1 MKTNTK
7 TNTQRSART
16 NLDQVLNQKERA
28 EVEFNV
34 AQHQNPAGMD
44 RPCDRSSKIDQ
55 TKQAEN
61 TKRPRTQRFA
71 LKQTIH
77 SGLVEQPRTR
87 QVAIEQIK
95 PAKIATPPS
104 TRRVALDQSRKARIG
119 KLSTM
124 RRFAHGQNNQS
135 KLVERRR
142 TRTLVFGTNRRNR
155 YEKTRS
161 ESFDR
166 NNQAQ
171 AGWVRPAR
179 SRRFTRSSIA
189 ACEVQIT
196 PIKPVRGRSKPIQSN
211 ADGDYR
217 RRRVAGIMKI
227 PGRTEPSTVVP
238 LIDHMSTTCDY
249 CGVPFV
255 GSGLSGR
262 PWPGKP
268 AARYCCSGCLN
279 LGERSRGDSEG
290 ERAFRLDPVW
300 IKLAIAAF
308 LTAQSM
314 VLGLAVSI
322 SPPSGSARIVTQSVV
337 LAATVV
343 VMALLAGP
351 LFVAAWRELRRGRVS
366 SESLFLASLT
376 GAMLASLRSMI
387 VGQGAIYFE
396 VVSIVLLVYTFGKTV
411 GARGRSRALAAT
423 RAWAGGMSA
432 CRKLEPSGSTRR
444 VKATEIVP
452 GDLVEVLPGDLIAVD
467 GEVSEGVAFVRESA
481 LSGEPFSV
489 VRRPGDRVWAGT
501 ACVDARIVVR
511 ASAAGGNRRID
522 RLIDDVERARN
533 APATMQGRA
542 DRLMT
547 FFFPIVVSV
556 AAATFVYWT
565 WTVGWGEGLYYSMS
579 VLLVACPCALGL
591 ATPIAVWSALG
602 RLAER
607 GLIVRD
613 GGFIERLAEVDR
625 VIFDKTGTLTEDE
638 IRVVDLAT
646 VADDSPE
653 RSESIGFLAAV
664 EEGLAHPLA
673 RGFADLAPVDPAV
686 RVFERTI
693 VAGRGLDAGLIDR
706 LGNTRRVRIGR
717 LDWLAQNDPSQIYE
731 SLNQAMRA
739 GESHRRVAIEL
750 DGRPFALAAAAETAR
765 GSMNACLQMCQNLN
779 IPFEVMTGDS
789 ADRARAIGLEGALAE
804 LSPESKRDLVV
815 ERVRAGVRPLFVG
828 DGINDA
834 AAMAS
839 AHTSIALASGTEPAV
854 DAAAA
859 TLYQGDLG
867 VIPWAVDY
875 CRETVRSMKIT
886 LAGAAA
892 YNAVGITLAAS
903 GNLHPV
909 AASLL
914 MLCSSLIVVARGAR
928 RREGAARAGLS
939 SEATEQPTHESMING
954 SAATSD
960 DEASAYR
967 GESTV
972 GGARSPSLEL
982 DRAHRAASADVVRG
996 VRFRERL
1003 LALGGA
1009 ALAAQGPIVAALAGA
1024 RGVNAILVVAS
1035 FLVSGIALGGYF
1047 SRSRRIPRAV
1057 EMALIMLTYGNLGM
1071 IFGWWFDARFA
1082 FGPGASGSCCCGSA
1096 GGVLSAR
1103 AIFDSFHDRPGMWLG
1118 MILFSNAAMIP
1129 FDHCRKIAFQGSGRL
1144 ASIALLLL
1152 GNLASGAGMIAGGSF
1167 VVSRIGGGTA
1177 ITVFGDLVG
1186 MTLGMIAGHLATD
1199 LVAEGLEYT

>member
-1 MKTNTK
+1 MKT
-7 TNTQRSART
+7 
-16 NLDQVLNQKERA
+16 
-28 EVEFNV
+28 
-34 AQHQNPAGMD
+34 
-44 RPCDRSSKIDQ
+44 
-55 TKQAEN
+55 
-61 TKRPRTQRFA
+61 
-71 LKQTIH
+71 
-77 SGLVEQPRTR
+77 
-87 QVAIEQIK
+87 
-95 PAKIATPPS
+95 
-104 TRRVALDQSRKARIG
+104 
-119 KLSTM
+119 
-124 RRFAHGQNNQS
+124 
-135 KLVERRR
+135 
-142 TRTLVFGTNRRNR
+142 
-155 YEKTRS
+155 
-161 ESFDR
+161 
-166 NNQAQ
+166 
-171 AGWVRPAR
+171 
-179 SRRFTRSSIA
+179 
-189 ACEVQIT
+189 
-196 PIKPVRGRSKPIQSN
+196 
-211 ADGDYR
+211 
-217 RRRVAGIMKI
+217 
-227 PGRTEPSTVVP
+227 PGRTEQSTVVP

-262 PWPGKP
+262 QWPGKP

-376 GAMLASLRSMI
+376 GAMLASLRSMS
-387 VGQGAIYFE
+387 VGRGAIYFE

-423 RAWAGGMSA
+423 RAWSRGMSV
-432 CRKLEPSGSTRR
+432 CRKLDPSGSPRR
-444 VKATEIVP
+444 VEATEIVP
-452 GDLVEVLPGDLIAVD
+452 GDLVEILPGDLIAVD
-467 GEVSEGVAFVRESA
+467 GEVSEGIAFVRESA

-547 FFFPIVVSV
+547 LFFPIVVSV

-565 WTVGWGEGLYYSMS
+565 WTVGWGEGLYDSMS

-646 VADDSPE
+646 VADHSPE

-686 RVFERTI
+686 RVIERTI
-693 VAGRGLDAGLIDR
+693 VAGRGLDARLIDR
-706 LGNTRRVRIGR
+706 HGNTRRVRIGR
-717 LDWLAQNDPSQIYE
+717 LDWLAENDHTHIYE
-731 SLNQAMRA
+731 NLHQAMRA
-739 GESHRRVAIEL
+739 DESHRRVAIEL
-750 DGRPFALAAAAETAR
+750 DGRPFALAAAAEAAR

-804 LSPESKRDLVV
+804 LSPEAKRDLVI
-815 ERVRAGVRPLFVG
+815 ERVQAGVRPLFVG

-854 DAAAA
+854 DAASA
-859 TLYQGDLG
+859 TLYQGDLS
-867 VIPWAVDY
+867 VIPWAVAY
-875 CRETVRSMKIT
+875 CRETIQSMKIT

-892 YNAVGITLAAS
+892 YNAVGITLAAT

-939 SEATEQPTHESMING
+939 PEAIDQPTRESLIND
-954 SAATSD
+954 SPDASD
-960 DEASAYR
+960 NEAFGNR
-967 GESTV
+967 GEKTF
-972 GGARSPSLEL
+972 GGARFSTI
-982 DRAHRAASADVVRG
+982 VRG
-996 VRFRERL
+996 ARFRERL
-1003 LALGGA
+1003 LAFGGA

-1024 RGVNAILVVAS
+1024 RGVNAILVVAP
-1035 FLVSGIALGGYF
+1035 FVVSGIALGRYF

-1057 EMALIMLTYGNLGM
+1057 EMAVIMLTYGNLGM
-1071 IFGWWFDARFA
+1071 IFGWWIDTGFA
-1082 FGPGASGSCCCGSA
+1082 FGGGSGSCCSGSA
-1096 GGVLSAR
+1096 VGVSSLR

-1118 MILFSNAAMIP
+1118 MFLFSNAAMIP
-1129 FDHCRKIAFQGSGRL
+1129 FDHCRKSAFLGSGRF
-1144 ASIALLLL
+1144 ASIVTLLL

-1167 VVSRIGGGTA
+1167 VVSRLVGGTA

-1199 LVAEGLEYT
+1199 LVADGLEFT